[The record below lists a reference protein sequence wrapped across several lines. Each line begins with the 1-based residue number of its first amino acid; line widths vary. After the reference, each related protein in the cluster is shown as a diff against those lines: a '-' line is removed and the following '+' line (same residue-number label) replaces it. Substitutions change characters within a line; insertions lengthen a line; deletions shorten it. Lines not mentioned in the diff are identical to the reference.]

1 MAAFVQVKQFCLRQL
16 EGQHVLPHVFMV
28 LVVWNI
34 KHVQLISA
42 VGLLAFFRHE
52 NSVNSQLE
60 SVVHHAWH
68 QLLQQRRRF
77 FIARVRVDL
86 DQPSLVLAVN
96 DEVKAKDLER
106 RFRRPELA
114 LDTVEGQLYL
124 PLHFW
129 D

>member
-1 MAAFVQVKQFCLRQL
+1 
-16 EGQHVLPHVFMV
+16 MV
-28 LVVWNI
+28 LVVWNFE
-34 KHVQLISA
+34 HVQLISV

-52 NSVNSQLE
+52 NSVNCQLK
-60 SVVHHAWH
+60 SVVDHARH
-68 QLLQQRRRF
+68 ELLEQRRRL

-96 DEVKAKDLER
+96 DEVKTKDLER

-124 PLHFW
+124 PLHLW